1 MTPFKAAAVAAGTGR
16 QAGPYRVM
24 VVDDSAVIRG
34 LLTRA
39 LESDPSI
46 KVVTTVGNGQL
57 AIDALGRPDSD
68 IEVIVLDIE
77 MPVMDGITALPRLL
91 QTKPGIAVIMASTL
105 TLKGASVSMKA
116 MSLGASDYVPKP
128 TTTGAISAATDFK
141 TELVGK
147 VKSWAQA
154 NRRKR
159 GIAAPSPTSGT
170 EAPPAAPK
178 RLYGGQPIK
187 LRDMPPLLRPECL
200 AIGSSTGGPQA
211 LFKVFQAMGKISHLP
226 VFVTQHM
233 PATFTTI
240 LAEHL
245 GQASGMPS
253 AEAKD
258 GEAVVPGR
266 IYVAPGDFHM
276 VVDGNATQRV
286 VRLNKNPPEN
296 FCRPAVDPMLRSIA
310 KAYGNKTLFVM
321 LTGMGQ
327 DGLKGAQELTN
338 VGGTV
343 IAQDEPSSVVWGM
356 PGAVA
361 SAGLCSAVLPLTDIG
376 AFVKKAITRS
386 VA

>member
-1 MTPFKAAAVAAGTGR
+1 MTPFKAAAAGAGGK
-16 QAGPYRVM
+16 AGPYRVM

-39 LESDPSI
+39 LETDPTI

-57 AIDALGRPDSD
+57 AIDALARPDSD

-77 MPVMDGITALPRLL
+77 MPVMDGMTALPRLL
-91 QTKPGIAVIMASTL
+91 QTKPGVAVIMASTL

-141 TELVGK
+141 ADLVEK

-154 NRRKR
+154 GRRKR
-159 GIAAPSPTSGT
+159 GIAAPSPTAEPGA
-170 EAPPAAPK
+170 APAPK
-178 RLYGGQPIK
+178 RLYGSQPVK
-187 LRDMPPLLRPECL
+187 LRDMPPLMKADCL

-211 LFKVFQAMGKISHLP
+211 LFKMFQSIGKITHLP

-245 GQASGMPS
+245 GQAAGMPS

-258 GEAVVPGR
+258 GEPVVPGR
-266 IYVAPGDFHM
+266 IFVAPGDFHM
-276 VVDGNATQRV
+276 VVEGTAAQRV

-310 KAYGNKTLFVM
+310 KVYGGKTLFVM

-327 DGLKGAQELTN
+327 DGLKGAQELIN
-338 VGGTV
+338 AGGTV
-343 IAQDEPSSVVWGM
+343 IAQDEPTSVVWGM

-361 SAGLCSAVLPLTDIG
+361 TAGLCSAVLPLPDIG
-376 AFVKKAITRS
+376 PFVKKTISRS
-386 VA
+386 GT

>member
-1 MTPFKAAAVAAGTGR
+1 MTPFKAAAAGAGGK
-16 QAGPYRVM
+16 AGPYRVM

-39 LESDPSI
+39 LETDPTI

-57 AIDALGRPDSD
+57 AIDALGRPDND

-77 MPVMDGITALPRLL
+77 MPVMDGLTALPRLL
-91 QTKPGIAVIMASTL
+91 QTKPGVAVIMASTL

-128 TTTGAISAATDFK
+128 TTTGAISAAADFK
-141 TELVGK
+141 ADLVEK

-154 NRRKR
+154 GRRKR
-159 GIAAPSPTSGT
+159 GIAAPSPSG
-170 EAPPAAPK
+170 EPGAAAPAAPK
-178 RLYGGQPIK
+178 RLYAAQPVK
-187 LRDMPPLLRPECL
+187 LRDMPPLLKPDCL
-200 AIGSSTGGPQA
+200 VIGSSTGGPQA
-211 LFKVFQAMGKISHLP
+211 LFKVFQAVGKIGHLP

-245 GQASGMPS
+245 GQAAGMPS

-258 GEAVVPGR
+258 GEPVVPGR
-266 IYVAPGDFHM
+266 IYVAPGDYHM
-276 VVDGNATQRV
+276 VVEGMATQRV

-310 KAYGNKTLFVM
+310 KVYGAKTLFVM

-327 DGLKGAQELTN
+327 DGLKGAQELIN
-338 VGGTV
+338 AGGTV

-361 SAGLCSAVLPLTDIG
+361 TAGLCSAVLPLTEIG
-376 AFVKKAITRS
+376 PFVKKTIFRS
-386 VA
+386 GT

>member
-1 MTPFKAAAVAAGTGR
+1 
-16 QAGPYRVM
+16 M

-39 LESDPSI
+39 LESDPAI

-57 AIDALGRPDSD
+57 AIDALARPGGD
-68 IEVIVLDIE
+68 IEVVVLDIE
-77 MPVMDGITALPRLL
+77 MPIMDGITALPKML
-91 QTKPGIAVIMASTL
+91 QVKPGLAVIMASTL

-141 TELVGK
+141 ADLVGK
-147 VKSWAQA
+147 VKSWGEAG
-154 NRRKR
+154 RRKR
-159 GIAAPSPTSGT
+159 GLPPPAPGAAVAAPAEST
-170 EAPPAAPK
+170 PK
-178 RLYGGQPIK
+178 RLYGAVPIK
-187 LRDMPPLLRPECL
+187 LRPMPPALKPDCL
-200 AIGSSTGGPQA
+200 VIGSSTGGPQA
-211 LFKVFQAMGKISHLP
+211 LFKVFQAVGKITHLP

-245 GQASGMPS
+245 GQASGMPA

-258 GEAVVPGR
+258 GEPVVPGR
-266 IYVAPGDFHM
+266 LYVAPGDFHM
-276 VVDGNATQRV
+276 VVDGSAVSRV

-296 FCRPAVDPMLRSIA
+296 FCRPAVDPMLRSVA
-310 KAYGNKTLFVM
+310 KAYGAKTLFVM

-327 DGLKGAQELTN
+327 DGMKGAMELVN

-343 IAQDEPSSVVWGM
+343 IAQDEQSSVVWGM

-361 SAGLCSAVLPLTDIG
+361 AAGLCSAVLPLAEIG
-376 AFVKKAITRS
+376 PFVRKTIGRGTA
-386 VA
+386 